1 MRNNAYRGPPIPS
14 IDSSSA
20 EAFSRL
26 EEDWSARRRAG
37 GPAVSL
43 VENGVQVN
51 GNGNGTHVDGD
62 AGVVEE
68 PGAEADTGYIVAGS
82 VVRETLREDTF

>member
-1 MRNNAYRGPPIPS
+1 
-14 IDSSSA
+14 
-20 EAFSRL
+20 
-26 EEDWSARRRAG
+26 
-37 GPAVSL
+37 
-43 VENGVQVN
+43 VQVN
-51 GNGNGTHVDGD
+51 GNGSHVDGD